1 MSLINKML
9 LDLDQR
15 IEGEPKKARPT
26 SVLDGLRPAVAG
38 PLLAK
43 RYRYA
48 MLGFLVVALL
58 STAWYVW
65 QTTRTMGRSE
75 MVAAVVPVKA
85 SVIRTVVKPAPVVK
99 SDNEAITSSLP
110 TAVLGGS
117 NSVRPATLASVDP
130 KGSRTLIAIDSAM
143 EELEATKSVAKIM
156 SRNVKPP
163 KRYIADWP
171 ITAKP
176 IESPPLVTHAKME
189 KTPVSTS
196 KEVTED
202 IYREAVALQEQG
214 RVAEAHEKYR
224 DALAHDP
231 RHIKARER
239 LVDLLLQQHQWPEAQ
254 SLLYEG
260 INAVP
265 DHVLFGQQ
273 LARLYAEQ
281 GNNEKAL
288 TVLENS
294 RELARSNADFLGFL
308 AAIYQR
314 LGRFSEAQ
322 DAYIQ
327 ALELRPLEARWWTGL
342 AIAYEAEKNW
352 AAANDAYDRVR
363 TSLNADPKL
372 IDYAE
377 QRLAALSRKQ

>member
-65 QTTRTMGRSE
+65 QTTRTMGRAE

-85 SVIRTVVKPAPVVK
+85 SVIRTVVKPAPVAK
-99 SDNEAITSSLP
+99 GNDETTINSSP
-110 TAVLGGS
+110 TDVLS
-117 NSVRPATLASVDP
+117 ESHSVRPATLASVDP

-377 QRLAALSRKQ
+377 QRLAALARKQ